1 MALSGPTRWAAVVS
15 AFDPMRTSAQRSRL
29 WGPHE
34 TRIDESPVEGQD
46 LAARLATEIPTLTR
60 HHEPLAL
67 LLRRRERKPG
77 GLQHYGPD
85 IGDIERVVG
94 WQWRHWKVMPFHRIE
109 CDEGTW

>member
-1 MALSGPTRWAAVVS
+1 M
-15 AFDPMRTSAQRSRL
+15 
-29 WGPHE
+29 
-34 TRIDESPVEGQD
+34 EGQD
-46 LAARLATEIPTLTR
+46 LAARLATEIPALTS

-94 WQWRHWKVMPFHRIE
+94 WQWRHWNVVPFHRIE
-109 CDEGTW
+109 RDEGTW